1 VDFDGVVG
9 YSGHTLEKQQDF
21 QRLATIIFGAI
32 SGIVTRYRNVS
43 PRAIAID
50 LNAGP
55 GDYPNCL
62 GSPLIALDAARK
74 FQLPPDLHL
83 CEENQG
89 VAARL
94 REMLEIFGLLSP
106 TQENGLILR
115 SQDPRDAITVWIWPH
130 SYQTAWPKIVRT
142 IQRRQEGLVY
152 GLIYSDENGS
162 EPPFALLREAA
173 ERLQRVDLI
182 IHVSATNLK
191 RLIGARYRSDEV
203 RLSEQ
208 MLRLGKRFWLIREPR
223 RQHQWTFLLGTNWDN
238 FPEYT
243 MAGFFDSA
251 SPRGRH
257 IIRQLS
263 YSERERLNNE
273 QLPLFGP

>member
-1 VDFDGVVG
+1 VDFDGFVG
-9 YSGHTLEKQQDF
+9 YSGHTPEKQQDF

-32 SGIVTRYRNVS
+32 SGIVTRYRYVS
-43 PRAIAID
+43 PRAVAID

-62 GSPLIALDAARK
+62 GSPLITLEAARK
-74 FQLPPDLHL
+74 FQLPLDLHL
-83 CEENQG
+83 CEADQG

-94 REMLEIFGLLSP
+94 RETLESFGLLSP
-106 TQENGLILR
+106 TQEDGLMLR
-115 SQDPRDAITVWIWPH
+115 SQDPRDAITAWIWPE

-142 IQRRQEGLVY
+142 ILRRQEGRVY

-173 ERLQRVDLI
+173 ERLERVDLI
-182 IHVSATNLK
+182 SHVSATNLK
-191 RLIGARYRSDEV
+191 RLIGARYRGNEV

-243 MAGFFDSA
+243 KAGFFDSTSA
-251 SPRGRH
+251 RGRN
-257 IIRQLS
+257 IICWLS

-273 QLPLFGP
+273 QYPLFGP